1 MIAVLQRVTAG
12 KVKIDNRIV
21 GDIDKGLVIL
31 LGVHCDDK
39 EEDVIFLVDKI
50 IGLRIF
56 NDNYGKMN
64 ISLKD
69 ADGSVLVIS
78 QFTLCGDWRKGRR
91 PNFTKA
97 ADPDKGKLLYDR
109 FIDAIRNKDI
119 NVETGEF
126 GAAMDVSLI
135 NSGPVTF
142 VLDSHDR

>member
-21 GDIDKGLVIL
+21 GDIDNGLVIL

-56 NDNYGKMN
+56 NDNSGKMN

-69 ADGSVLVIS
+69 ANGSVLVIS

-126 GAAMDVSLI
+126 GAEMDVSLI